1 MCISAFVAKKK
12 KVALNH
18 VLLLGF
24 KLFCLITIE
33 TIMKEK
39 ILEKLKQIELEKD
52 VKILFAVE
60 SGSRAWGFASSD
72 SDYDIRFIYKH
83 KLEYY
88 LSLWEKPDVIEFMTE
103 DDLDGSGWDL
113 RKSVKLLAKS
123 NAPLI
128 EWLFSPVVYFQN
140 DDFVKQM
147 QDLAVECFS
156 PIAVLH
162 HYLGT
167 TKNFM
172 EVCGM
177 EEVKLKSYFYA
188 LRTALAGKWIIETNT
203 FPPVDFAD
211 LLPIAPQNIRE
222 KILELQHI
230 KANQD
235 EKYLHPKEKLI
246 TDFLLETLK
255 FNQENANKLGTGKKK
270 SEELDLVF
278 REYLI
283 Q

>member
-1 MCISAFVAKKK
+1 
-12 KVALNH
+12 
-18 VLLLGF
+18 
-24 KLFCLITIE
+24 
-33 TIMKEK
+33 MKEK
-39 ILEKLKQIELEKD
+39 ILEKLKEIEKQKD
-52 VKILFAVE
+52 VEILFAVE
-60 SGSRAWGFASSD
+60 SGSRAWGFASPD

-83 KLEYY
+83 KPEYY

-113 RKSVKLLAKS
+113 RKAIILLAKS

-128 EWLFSPVVYFQN
+128 EWLFSPIVYFQN

-172 EVCGM
+172 EVCEM

-203 FPPVDFAD
+203 FPPVAFAD
-211 LLPIAPQNIRE
+211 LLPIAPQNIQE
-222 KILELQHI
+222 KILELQQI
-230 KANQD
+230 KSMQD
-235 EKYLHPKEKLI
+235 EKYLHPKENLI
-246 TDFLLETLK
+246 TDFLLETVK
-255 FNQENANKLGTGKKK
+255 NNQENASNLESGKKIAEK
-270 SEELDLVF
+270 LDLFF
-278 REYLI
+278 RREI
-283 Q
+283 TK

>member
-1 MCISAFVAKKK
+1 MF
-12 KVALNH
+12 
-18 VLLLGF
+18 
-24 KLFCLITIE
+24 LIIFDIT
-33 TIMKEK
+33 MKEK
-39 ILEKLKQIELEKD
+39 ILQKLKEIEKSKNVE
-52 VKILFAVE
+52 ILFAVE
-60 SGSRAWGFASSD
+60 SGSRAWGFASPD

-83 KLEYY
+83 NLDYY

-113 RKSVKLLAKS
+113 RKAMKLLAKS

-147 QDLAVECFS
+147 QDLAVACFS

-172 EVCGM
+172 DVCEQ

-188 LRTALAGKWIIETNT
+188 LRTALAGKWIIEKNT
-203 FPPVDFAD
+203 FPPVDFMD
-211 LLPIAPQNIRE
+211 LLPVAPQNIQD
-222 KILELQHI
+222 KIEVLMEI

-235 EKYLHPKEKLI
+235 EKYLHPKEVLI

-255 FNQENANKLGTGKKK
+255 FNQENAGKLGSGKKM
-270 SEELDLVF
+270 SEELDLFF
-278 REYLI
+278 RKLI
-283 Q
+283 K